1 MRMNINPEAQQP
13 ELLQLLY
20 FLSTSSLVLL
30 RNPDLEQNFSFP
42 YFFFLLGA
50 DLKAPLYSS

>member
-50 DLKAPLYSS
+50 DLKAPL